1 MEMIFL
7 GTSAGVPTR
16 ARNVSALALKKQ
28 SDKAWTL
35 IDCGEGTQ
43 HQLLRTKLS
52 LNRLSAI
59 LITHVHGDHCYGL
72 PGLLASAAMSG
83 REQPLLIVAPS
94 PISGF
99 LESIQTLIGLQLPY
113 RIDFIGVE
121 SVTQGIDTDDF
132 RIEPVALSHGV
143 ASHGYVFT
151 EKGIERKLDKR
162 RLLDLGVQPGPIWG
176 RLQQGEDVR
185 LDTGRTLRTEEFLR
199 TMRRARKVIVA
210 GDNDK
215 PELLADACRQAD
227 VLVHEATYTRGAVE
241 RIGTSHQH
249 STAASVASVAR
260 DSASTNLVLTHFS
273 PRYQYSPRTT
283 LADTQSNTASINDIE
298 DEARREYSGNLFLAN
313 DFDTYQLSRE
323 GWLTK
328 LARTDRTNQA
338 GCHERLHQ
346 SRTTNRS
353 PG

>member
-7 GTSAGVPTR
+7 GTSAGVPTK
-16 ARNVSALALKKQ
+16 ARNVSGLALKKQ

-43 HQLLRTKLS
+43 HQLLHTKLS

-99 LESIQTLIGLQLPY
+99 LESIQALIGLQLPY
-113 RIDFIGVE
+113 RIDFIDVE
-121 SVTQGIDTDDF
+121 SATQGIGTNDF
-132 RIEPVALSHGV
+132 YIEPVALSHGV

-151 EKGIERKLDKR
+151 EKGVERKLDKQC
-162 RLLDLGVQPGPIWG
+162 LVDLGVQPGPVWG

-185 LDTGRTLRTEEFLR
+185 LDNGMILKSEDFLR

-215 PELLADACRQAD
+215 PELLAAACRQAD
-227 VLVHEATYTRGAVE
+227 VLVHEATYTRDAVE

-249 STAASVASVAR
+249 STAGSVAEVACN
-260 DSASTNLVLTHFS
+260 SALTNLVLTHFS
-273 PRYQYSPRTT
+273 PRYQYARRATP
-283 LADTQSNTASINDIE
+283 ADTLSNSSNMASIQGVE
-298 DEARREYSGNLFLAN
+298 DEARRAYSGNLFLAN
-313 DFDTYQLSRE
+313 DFDTYHLSRD
-323 GWLTK
+323 GWLTRQ
-328 LARTDRTNQA
+328 ARTDRTYQA
-338 GCHERLHQ
+338 GRHERLHQ
-346 SRTTNRS
+346 SRAVD
-353 PG
+353 